1 MKDKLIVFIVLFL
14 SFIVIFTPAVRY
26 IAEVFLIFSSNLKYG
41 NVININGQKLYV
53 DSNFLIIGKKS
64 KQYSLSKKFDFD
76 QSLILV
82 SSEKELGF
90 DIASLYK
97 RQVVNQISNT
107 HECLIFK
114 NSGFTEDLAD
124 YFIQLKKHE
133 LVISLWQKSDY
144 VSPHDLCL
152 TFHSDNVIAKFEK
165 E

>member
-1 MKDKLIVFIVLFL
+1 MTISISSQTDRHTTLFIN
-14 SFIVIFTPAVRY
+14 
-26 IAEVFLIFSSNLKYG
+26 FSPTAAIK
-41 NVININGQKLYV
+41 
-53 DSNFLIIGKKS
+53 IGC
-64 KQYSLSKKFDFD
+64 LSKKFDFD